1 MTARTSLRSR
11 SAGALSSLTPSTLVR
26 VNRALALRIEKWA
39 IWIGL
44 IAIILLL
51 RHLFP
56 IFFLTF
62 VLSYI
67 ANTAVTALTN
77 RFGRRRLNV
86 LVVYAAFLAVLAG
99 VILLVVPRMLNEARN
114 LARQYIASEAAREN
128 GGDPFIR
135 REARKMVDG
144 IIVRVAGAE
153 TFDDFRRSEA
163 YTTIV
168 GRLDATLA
176 NATRRITAEVT
187 GFANAAIVF
196 ALHFVLSMILSLVLI
211 WDLPKNTA
219 KLKRF
224 SEGRTAEIYREITP
238 SLRAFGIMLG
248 RAFEAQSVVAVVNA
262 LLSVVL
268 FVILGLPSI
277 ALLAVIV
284 FACSYIPVLGMI
296 LSTLPAALLALK
308 IGGVTHVLWLVFG
321 ILIIHAV
328 EAYMLNPL
336 IYGRHLRLH
345 PVAVLLIL
353 VIAEHLFGVW
363 GLLLGVP
370 IAAFILKYV
379 IEGQPVAPPPK
390 GAKTQATP

>member
-1 MTARTSLRSR
+1 M
-11 SAGALSSLTPSTLVR
+11 
-26 VNRALALRIEKWA
+26 NRALALRIEKWA

-44 IAIILLL
+44 IAVVFLL

-67 ANTAVTALTN
+67 GNTAVTALTK

-86 LVVYAAFLAVLAG
+86 VVVYTAILAILAG
-99 VILLVVPRMLNEARN
+99 VILLVVPRMLNEART
-114 LARQYIASEAAREN
+114 LARQYIASEAAREE

-135 REARKMVDG
+135 REARKAVDG
-144 IIVRVAGAE
+144 VIVRVAGKE
-153 TFDDFRRSEA
+153 TFEDFRQSDA
-163 YTTIV
+163 YGTIV
-168 GRLDATLA
+168 GRLDAALA
-176 NATRRITAEVT
+176 NATRRITGEVT
-187 GFANAAIVF
+187 GFANAALVF

-211 WDLPKNTA
+211 WDLPKTAA
-219 KLKRF
+219 KLRSF
-224 SEGRTAEIYREITP
+224 SEGRTADIYREITP
-238 SLRAFGIMLG
+238 SLRAFAIMLG

-262 LLSVVL
+262 LLSVVVFL
-268 FVILGLPSI
+268 ILGLPSI

-284 FACSYIPVLGMI
+284 FVCSYIPILGMI
-296 LSTLPAALLALK
+296 LSTLPAALLALRV
-308 IGGVTHVLWLVFG
+308 GGVTHVLWLVVG
-321 ILIIHAV
+321 ILVIHAV

-353 VIAEHLFGVW
+353 MIAEHLFGVW

-370 IAAFILKYV
+370 IAAFLVKYV
-379 IEGQPVAPPPK
+379 IEGQPVTPPP
-390 GAKTQATP
+390 